1 MRERYAKQKNLAQ
14 KIATQDWPAI
24 ISAYQSSG
32 QTQKDFCQARD
43 IGFSQFK
50 RYYYGPDKKPHHND
64 IIQHDATTEKKEPAI
79 FAPLKITGVPVDA
92 PTEIRFP
99 SGVIIKV
106 PAQITLA
113 AIVKALSVHL

>member
-1 MRERYAKQKNLAQ
+1 MSSQRTQYK
-14 KIATQDWPAI
+14 KISTQDWPAI
-24 ISAYQSSG
+24 TSDYQNSG
-32 QTQKDFCQARD
+32 QTQKTFCQARN

-64 IIQHDATTEKKEPAI
+64 IVKRGVPTENKEPAA
-79 FAPLKITGVPVDA
+79 FAPLKITGVPVNE

-106 PAQITLA
+106 PTQITLA
-113 AIVKALSVHL
+113 AIVKALSIHL